1 MTNMMSNNNLASIN
15 QQINNLGSINQQLTN
30 LSHQLNGINQ
40 QQQGFQN
47 YSAQTQTPNN
57 GGQPT
62 MNQLQ
67 NISNQLSNISV
78 QNNQEALNK
87 ELYQMNQDLLNRLQS
102 MNLGMNHL
110 TTSTPNNNSMFFANP
125 MSCSPSNNG
134 NLTTT
139 NMNFLSTPSSYGNL
153 TPSPVGTLNRNS
165 FSTSHSPLP
174 MINSTDGL
182 GLSIDKNLNNLE
194 DNGNGHIMKSR
205 LGLMGNHNQSNN
217 NISDSTRSD
226 CSSSPLKLS
235 DQRLN
240 HIANNSNTVM
250 LKVTDE
256 AGNVTN
262 TRKLSA
268 TPSFI
273 QRSTSE
279 KVPNRSQMM
288 SQVQRTQWA
297 RHTTK

>member
-57 GGQPT
+57 
-62 MNQLQ
+62 QLQ

-110 TTSTPNNNSMFFANP
+110 TAGTPNNNSMFFANP

-134 NLTTT
+134 SLTTT

-165 FSTSHSPLP
+165 FSNSHSPLP

-205 LGLMGNHNQSNN
+205 LGLLGNHNQSNN

-226 CSSSPLKLS
+226 SSSSPLKLS

-240 HIANNSNTVM
+240 NTVM

-262 TRKLSA
+262 TRKISA